1 MSITPLKVDYKK
13 KVYYYNV
20 EVSPPE
26 LRFYCNYIEKLV
38 KQQKEEVKKEKEK
51 RFNYLRAMWSKR
63 ITDKMK
69 KPEDEF
75 EKLLK
80 LEKKHSWGNTEGS
93 YEESIIILEKLEK
106 TYYTLIS
113 S

>member
-1 MSITPLKVDYKK
+1 
-13 KVYYYNV
+13 
-20 EVSPPE
+20 
-26 LRFYCNYIEKLV
+26 
-38 KQQKEEVKKEKEK
+38 
-51 RFNYLRAMWSKR
+51 MWSKR